1 MLKQMIQAIH
11 QAPRIERSYRLDEL
25 KPMYK
30 EEVIDG
36 IHMVIAP
43 EAMRDLTTREERQE
57 FPPEEHAE
65 TKVWALPQSRLRH
78 AFLTS
83 RPDDTQVLQW

>member
-1 MLKQMIQAIH
+1 MLKQMIQAIR
-11 QAPRIERSYRLDEL
+11 QAPRIERPYRLDEL
-25 KPMYK
+25 KPVYK

-43 EAMRDLTTREERQE
+43 ETMRDLTTREERQE
-57 FPPEEHAE
+57 FPPVEHAE
-65 TKVWALPQSRLRH
+65 TRVWALPQSRLRQ

-83 RPDDTQVLQW
+83 GPDDTQVLQW